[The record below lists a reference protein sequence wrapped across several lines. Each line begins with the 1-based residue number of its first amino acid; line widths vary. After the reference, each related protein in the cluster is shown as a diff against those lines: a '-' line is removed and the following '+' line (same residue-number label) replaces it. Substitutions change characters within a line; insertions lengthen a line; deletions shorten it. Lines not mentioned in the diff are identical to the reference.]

1 MPRKTSGILKT
12 VGTYHDAFQARIDKN
27 LLESEGITSYLLDEF
42 AVGIN
47 WNLTQSVGGVKLQ
60 VPANQFEQ
68 ASNFLKTSKELFV
81 DDERAWKRRIWSN
94 SSRIARRRSI
104 AYRGAIVGLLL
115 FPLQLYVS
123 WLLFRVAFTPGEI
136 SIRYR
141 IKLAAAVAIN
151 IPAILILALLAQLC
165 LVDAIR
171 FVRSK
176 STSLRIHRRSN
187 LGQLQIATLEQL
199 FDASQYRVYWIAS
212 DSASTSSRSWSRSQF
227 AQLRT
232 ASFWKE
238 LQLRKMARKIS
249 PT

>member
-81 DDERAWKRRIWSN
+81 DDEAGVEDEDLVELVSDREEKIDR
-94 SSRIARRRSI
+94 

-151 IPAILILALLAQLC
+151 IPAILILALLTQLC

-187 LGQLQIATLEQL
+187 LGQLQISTLES
-199 FDASQYRVYWIAS
+199 FSMPRSIAS
-212 DSASTSSRSWSRSQF
+212 TGLHPIR
-227 AQLRT
+227 
-232 ASFWKE
+232 
-238 LQLRKMARKIS
+238 
-249 PT
+249 